1 MTTYHYLIL
10 YKYFLLLGMP
20 GGKSSIKLK
29 ASDIYSDDS
38 GSDSEEKRSEKRSTS
53 SSRSSSDSEED
64 GTTKTIA
71 GAYKLLSNIDID
83 ILLNILIGYLM
94 MIL

>member
-1 MTTYHYLIL
+1 MKNLIQVIDEKIRWKTKL
-10 YKYFLLLGMP
+10 YIYIHINISHPGMS

-38 GSDSEEKRSEKRSTS
+38 GSDSEEKQSEKRSTS

-71 GAYKLLSNIDID
+71 GT
-83 ILLNILIGYLM
+83 
-94 MIL
+94 

>member
-1 MTTYHYLIL
+1 MS
-10 YKYFLLLGMP
+10 

-53 SSRSSSDSEED
+53 SSRSSSDSED
-64 GTTKTIA
+64 GGTTKTVA
-71 GAYKLLSNIDID
+71 GIKKNMLKC
-83 ILLNILIGYLM
+83 ILIKTMDDY
-94 MIL
+94 